1 MRRRAYLTAVG
12 SGLAVLGGCSGGDG
26 ETAPTTR
33 EQTPESTPEPTP
45 ESTPVPSPS
54 VTEAGLLLDRD
65 EFSALNSDIE
75 SVGEGGEAIV
85 GAAFEMPAGG
95 GSVRGL
101 VEATVSDSE
110 NSEVT
115 SNTSDISAVVD
126 EGQQY
131 QRRTVWFA
139 FDTESWDRER
149 HTAEL
154 SITDESYGTT
164 ADPRTVEFDVVEPLG
179 EGEVEI
185 EQVDPADQIFV
196 DEEYTMEFT
205 ATNVSERDSS
215 LVVDTVTL
223 EYEGRDAQFDYL
235 ITENIPVDGSVT
247 VTIEELSFNVPG
259 RYTFRLPEQDAEFV
273 FTVEER

>member
-12 SGLAVLGGCSGGDG
+12 SGLAVLGGCSGGDS
-26 ETAPTTR
+26 EATPTA
-33 EQTPESTPEPTP
+33 TPEPTPEPTP

-54 VTEAGLLLDRD
+54 VTEAGLLLDRE
-65 EFSALNSDIE
+65 EFSALDSDIE
-75 SVGEGGEAIV
+75 SVGRGGEAIV
-85 GAAFEMPAGG
+85 GATFEMPAGG

-101 VEATVSDSE
+101 VEATVYDSE
-110 NSEVT
+110 NSDVA

-139 FDTESWDRER
+139 FDTESWAQGRYA
-149 HTAEL
+149 AEL
-154 SITDESYGTT
+154 NINDESYGTS
-164 ADPRTVEFDVVEPLG
+164 ADATTVEFDVVEPLG

-215 LVVDTVTL
+215 VVVDTVTL
-223 EYEGRDAQFDYL
+223 EYEGREAQFDYV
-235 ITENIPVDGSVT
+235 ITENIAVDGAVT
-247 VTIEELSFNVPG
+247 VTLEDLSFNVPG